1 MQLKKLEKFIYF
13 ITKIRVHDIFF
24 VVLQYVYISKTA
36 SSIEDILPYGKY
48 VEVLY
53 CYEVAQYN
61 LKNFT

>member
-1 MQLKKLEKFIYF
+1 M
-13 ITKIRVHDIFF
+13 HDIFF

-48 VEVLY
+48 VEFLY